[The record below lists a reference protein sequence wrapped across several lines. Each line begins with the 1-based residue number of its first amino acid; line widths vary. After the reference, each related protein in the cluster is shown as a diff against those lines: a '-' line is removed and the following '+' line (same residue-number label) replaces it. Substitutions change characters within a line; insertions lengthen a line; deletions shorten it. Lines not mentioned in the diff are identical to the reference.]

1 MEFCRFGEILIPSN
15 VQWGICRNL
24 PSDEGAYT
32 TVTFPVNFKSNVIIP
47 LAIVNYRMES
57 RQGNNDFYL
66 GVAYPT
72 KENFAI
78 TLEAA
83 TGSYNTEHCTA
94 YWIAIGR

>member
-1 MEFCRFGEILIPSN
+1 MPYWEGE
-15 VQWGICRNL
+15 
-24 PSDEGAYT
+24 YT
-32 TVTFPVNFKSNVIIP
+32 TVTFPIKFESDVIIP
-47 LAIVNYRMES
+47 FAIVNYRMKS

-83 TGSYNTEHCTA
+83 TGSYNTERCAA
-94 YWIAIGR
+94 YWIVIGR

>member
-1 MEFCRFGEILIPSN
+1 MPS
-15 VQWGICRNL
+15 
-24 PSDEGAYT
+24 SEGDYT

-47 LAIVNYRMES
+47 FAIVNYRMES

-72 KENFAI
+72 KENFAL

-83 TGSYNTEHCTA
+83 TSSYNTKYTVA